1 MPGIAEIAVGSIA
14 MRLGDFSQFY
24 AIVIIN

>member
-1 MPGIAEIAVGSIA
+1 VGIPEIAIGSIA